1 MTIKDIARESGYAVS
16 TVSRALNDHPDV
28 SAETKARIQAVID
41 AHGFIPNNN
50 AKHLKQ
56 TATKS
61 IAIVVKGTSNML
73 FAPIVE
79 RMQDLI
85 KSAGYTDV
93 VYYLDEDSDEV
104 RHALLLCREQK
115 PLGLLF
121 LGGNLSYFRENFSRI
136 RVPSVLVTN
145 PGGALGFPNL
155 SSVSTDD
162 AAAAGRAVDYLID
175 RGHTRIGVIGGDVG
189 RSYTSQLRLEG
200 CLRSFAARGVSFEPE
215 KQYEKARF
223 AYASAYRA
231 MGRLFD
237 RAPGLTAAF
246 AMSDVMA
253 VGAVRALRDRGLEV
267 PRDLSVVGFDGVEL
281 AEYYNP
287 KLATVKQSQE
297 RLAVRGVEIL
307 INSIENGGDAVH
319 ETAPFELIEG
329 ESVRTL

>member
-175 RGHTRIGVIGGDVG
+175 RGHTKIGVIGGDVG

-200 CLRSFAARGVSFEPE
+200 CLRSFAARGVS
-215 KQYEKARF
+215 
-223 AYASAYRA
+223 YASAYRA
-231 MGRLFD
+231 MGRLLD
-237 RAPGLTAAF
+237 RAPGLTAVF

>member
-16 TVSRALNDHPDV
+16 TVSRALNNHPDV

-56 TATKS
+56 TATRS
-61 IAIVVKGTSNML
+61 IAVVVKGTSNML

-115 PLGLLF
+115 PLGILF
-121 LGGNLSYFRENFSRI
+121 LGGNLSYFRETFGQIRI
-136 RVPSVLVTN
+136 PSVLVTN
-145 PGGALGFPNL
+145 PGGALGFQNL

-200 CLRSFAARGVSFEPE
+200 CLHSFAARGVAFDRER
-215 KQYEKARF
+215 QYEKARF

-231 MGRLFD
+231 MGRLLD
-237 RAPGLTAAF
+237 RASGLTAVF

-253 VGAVRALRDRGLEV
+253 VGAIRALRDRGLEV

>member
-121 LGGNLSYFRENFSRI
+121 LGGTSPISARTSAASASPACLSPTR
-136 RVPSVLVTN
+136 
-145 PGGALGFPNL
+145 
-155 SSVSTDD
+155 
-162 AAAAGRAVDYLID
+162 AGRSAF
-175 RGHTRIGVIGGDVG
+175 RTCRACRPTTRP
-189 RSYTSQLRLEG
+189 RR
-200 CLRSFAARGVSFEPE
+200 AAR
-215 KQYEKARF
+215 
-223 AYASAYRA
+223 
-231 MGRLFD
+231 
-237 RAPGLTAAF
+237 
-246 AMSDVMA
+246 
-253 VGAVRALRDRGLEV
+253 
-267 PRDLSVVGFDGVEL
+267 
-281 AEYYNP
+281 
-287 KLATVKQSQE
+287 
-297 RLAVRGVEIL
+297 
-307 INSIENGGDAVH
+307 SI
-319 ETAPFELIEG
+319 T
-329 ESVRTL
+329 

>member
-1 MTIKDIARESGYAVS
+1 MTIKDIAKESGYAVS

-162 AAAAGRAVDYLID
+162 AAAA
-175 RGHTRIGVIGGDVG
+175 
-189 RSYTSQLRLEG
+189 
-200 CLRSFAARGVSFEPE
+200 AAR
-215 KQYEKARF
+215 
-223 AYASAYRA
+223 
-231 MGRLFD
+231 
-237 RAPGLTAAF
+237 
-246 AMSDVMA
+246 
-253 VGAVRALRDRGLEV
+253 
-267 PRDLSVVGFDGVEL
+267 
-281 AEYYNP
+281 
-287 KLATVKQSQE
+287 
-297 RLAVRGVEIL
+297 
-307 INSIENGGDAVH
+307 SI
-319 ETAPFELIEG
+319 T
-329 ESVRTL
+329 

>member
-121 LGGNLSYFRENFSRI
+121 LGGNLS
-136 RVPSVLVTN
+136 
-145 PGGALGFPNL
+145 
-155 SSVSTDD
+155 
-162 AAAAGRAVDYLID
+162 
-175 RGHTRIGVIGGDVG
+175 
-189 RSYTSQLRLEG
+189 
-200 CLRSFAARGVSFEPE
+200 
-215 KQYEKARF
+215 
-223 AYASAYRA
+223 
-231 MGRLFD
+231 
-237 RAPGLTAAF
+237 
-246 AMSDVMA
+246 
-253 VGAVRALRDRGLEV
+253 
-267 PRDLSVVGFDGVEL
+267 
-281 AEYYNP
+281 
-287 KLATVKQSQE
+287 
-297 RLAVRGVEIL
+297 
-307 INSIENGGDAVH
+307 
-319 ETAPFELIEG
+319 
-329 ESVRTL
+329 

>member
-1 MTIKDIARESGYAVS
+1 M
-16 TVSRALNDHPDV
+16 
-28 SAETKARIQAVID
+28 
-41 AHGFIPNNN
+41 
-50 AKHLKQ
+50 
-56 TATKS
+56 
-61 IAIVVKGTSNML
+61 
-73 FAPIVE
+73 
-79 RMQDLI
+79 
-85 KSAGYTDV
+85 
-93 VYYLDEDSDEV
+93 
-104 RHALLLCREQK
+104 
-115 PLGLLF
+115 
-121 LGGNLSYFRENFSRI
+121 
-136 RVPSVLVTN
+136 
-145 PGGALGFPNL
+145 
-155 SSVSTDD
+155 
-162 AAAAGRAVDYLID
+162 
-175 RGHTRIGVIGGDVG
+175 IGGDVG

-231 MGRLFD
+231 MGRLLD
-237 RAPGLTAAF
+237 RAPGLTAVF